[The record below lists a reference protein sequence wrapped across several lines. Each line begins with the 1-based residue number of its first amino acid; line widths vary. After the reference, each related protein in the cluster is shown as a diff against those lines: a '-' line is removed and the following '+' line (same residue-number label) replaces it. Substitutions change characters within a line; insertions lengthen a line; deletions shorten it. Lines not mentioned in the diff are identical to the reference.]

1 MYETGLRT
9 CIENMH
15 KFFST
20 SRNGLR
26 AVYRDRP
33 PGIDNDRAHNER
45 SYIMSEAM
53 MKSENSGAAMTVSDV
68 MNTGLG
74 YTDMNL
80 SDRSAAVAFYNAT
93 SNPANKL
100 KEHVNEVLSLVH
112 VSVEC
117 VEVSKD
123 DVPEGKTIA
132 PRIVLI
138 TADGQSYS
146 CVSVGVYQSL
156 KRMFTL
162 LGNPDTWTE
171 PVQIKPVLIS
181 TKKGQVLSLNLV

>member
-1 MYETGLRT
+1 
-9 CIENMH
+9 
-15 KFFST
+15 
-20 SRNGLR
+20 
-26 AVYRDRP
+26 
-33 PGIDNDRAHNER
+33 
-45 SYIMSEAM
+45 MSEAM
-53 MKSENSGAAMTVSDV
+53 TKTENKGAMMVSDV
-68 MNTGLG
+68 MNTGVG

-80 SDRSAAVAFYNAT
+80 TDRNAAVTFYNAT

-117 VEVSKD
+117 VEVSKED
-123 DVPEGKTIA
+123 APEGKVIA

-138 TADGQSYS
+138 TEDGQSYA

-162 LGNPDTWTE
+162 LGTPDTWTE
-171 PVQIKPVLIS
+171 PVALRKESVDRKYYVRQSPRC
-181 TKKGQVLSLNLV
+181 GR

>member
-1 MYETGLRT
+1 
-9 CIENMH
+9 
-15 KFFST
+15 
-20 SRNGLR
+20 
-26 AVYRDRP
+26 
-33 PGIDNDRAHNER
+33 
-45 SYIMSEAM
+45 MSEAM

-68 MNTGLG
+68 MNTGHG

-93 SNPANKL
+93 SNPSDKL

-123 DVPEGKTIA
+123 DVPEGNTIA

-138 TADGQSYS
+138 TADGRSYS

-171 PVQIKPVLIS
+171 PVKIKPVLIS

>member
-1 MYETGLRT
+1 
-9 CIENMH
+9 
-15 KFFST
+15 
-20 SRNGLR
+20 
-26 AVYRDRP
+26 
-33 PGIDNDRAHNER
+33 
-45 SYIMSEAM
+45 MSEAM
-53 MKSENSGAAMTVSDV
+53 TKSENNGAMMISDV
-68 MNTGLG
+68 MNTGVG

-80 SDRSAAVAFYNAT
+80 ADRSAAVAFYNAT

-100 KEHVNEVLSLVH
+100 KEHVNEVLNLVH

-117 VEVSKD
+117 VEVSK
-123 DVPEGKTIA
+123 VVA

-138 TADGQSYS
+138 TDDGQSYA

-162 LGNPDTWTE
+162 LGTPDTWTE
-171 PVQIKPVLIS
+171 PVKIKPVLIS

>member
-1 MYETGLRT
+1 
-9 CIENMH
+9 
-15 KFFST
+15 
-20 SRNGLR
+20 
-26 AVYRDRP
+26 
-33 PGIDNDRAHNER
+33 
-45 SYIMSEAM
+45 MSEAM
-53 MKSENSGAAMTVSDV
+53 TKSENNGAMMVSDV
-68 MNTGLG
+68 MNTGVG

-93 SNPANKL
+93 SNPVNKL
-100 KEHVNEVLSLVH
+100 KEHVNEVLALSH

-117 VEVSKD
+117 VEVTND
-123 DVPEGKTIA
+123 DDDEKVVA
-132 PRIVLI
+132 PRVVLI
-138 TADGQSYS
+138 TADGQSYA

-162 LGNPDTWTE
+162 LGTPDTWTE

>member
-1 MYETGLRT
+1 
-9 CIENMH
+9 
-15 KFFST
+15 
-20 SRNGLR
+20 
-26 AVYRDRP
+26 
-33 PGIDNDRAHNER
+33 
-45 SYIMSEAM
+45 MSEAM
-53 MKSENSGAAMTVSDV
+53 TKSENNGTMMISDV
-68 MNTGLG
+68 MNTGIG

-80 SDRSAAVAFYNAT
+80 ADRSAAVAFYNAT

-117 VEVSKD
+117 VEVCKD
-123 DVPEGKTIA
+123 EPEGKVIA

-138 TADGQSYS
+138 TDDGQSYA

-162 LGNPDTWTE
+162 LGTPDTWTE
-171 PVQIKPVLIS
+171 PVKIKPVLIS

>member
-1 MYETGLRT
+1 
-9 CIENMH
+9 
-15 KFFST
+15 
-20 SRNGLR
+20 
-26 AVYRDRP
+26 
-33 PGIDNDRAHNER
+33 
-45 SYIMSEAM
+45 MSEAM
-53 MKSENSGAAMTVSDV
+53 VNTENKGAMMVSDV
-68 MNTGLG
+68 MHTGVG

-80 SDRSAAVAFYNAT
+80 TDRSAAVAFYNAT
-93 SNPANKL
+93 SNPVNKL

-117 VEVSKD
+117 VEIHKED
-123 DVPEGKTIA
+123 TPEEKAIA

-138 TADGQSYS
+138 TEDGQSYA

-162 LGNPDTWTE
+162 LGTPDTWTE
-171 PVQIKPVLIS
+171 PVKIKPVLIS

>member
-1 MYETGLRT
+1 
-9 CIENMH
+9 
-15 KFFST
+15 
-20 SRNGLR
+20 
-26 AVYRDRP
+26 
-33 PGIDNDRAHNER
+33 
-45 SYIMSEAM
+45 MSEAM
-53 MKSENSGAAMTVSDV
+53 TKTENKGTMMVSDV
-68 MNTGLG
+68 MNTGVG

-80 SDRSAAVAFYNAT
+80 TDHNAAVTFYNAT

-117 VEVSKD
+117 VEVSKED
-123 DVPEGKTIA
+123 APEGKVIA

-138 TADGQSYS
+138 TEDCQSYA

-162 LGNPDTWTE
+162 LGTPDTWTE
-171 PVQIKPVLIS
+171 PVKIKPVLIS
-181 TKKGQVLSLNLV
+181 TKKGQVLSLSLV

>member
-1 MYETGLRT
+1 
-9 CIENMH
+9 
-15 KFFST
+15 
-20 SRNGLR
+20 
-26 AVYRDRP
+26 
-33 PGIDNDRAHNER
+33 
-45 SYIMSEAM
+45 MSAEM
-53 MKSENSGAAMTVSDV
+53 MKSENHGAMMVFDV
-68 MNTGLG
+68 MNTGIG

-80 SDRSAAVAFYNAT
+80 SDRSVAVAFYNAT

-100 KEHVNEVLSLVH
+100 KEHVNEVLALVH

-117 VEVSKD
+117 IEVRQD
-123 DVPEGKTIA
+123 DSLEGKTIA
-132 PRIVLI
+132 PRVVLI
-138 TADGQSYS
+138 TEDGQSYV

-162 LGNPDTWTE
+162 LGTPDTWTE

>member
-1 MYETGLRT
+1 
-9 CIENMH
+9 
-15 KFFST
+15 
-20 SRNGLR
+20 
-26 AVYRDRP
+26 
-33 PGIDNDRAHNER
+33 
-45 SYIMSEAM
+45 MSEAM
-53 MKSENSGAAMTVSDV
+53 TKSDNNGAMISDV
-68 MNTGLG
+68 MNTGVG

-80 SDRSAAVAFYNAT
+80 IDRSVAVAFYNAT

-100 KEHVNEVLSLVH
+100 KEHVNEVLNLVH

-123 DVPEGKTIA
+123 DAPEDKMIA

-138 TADGQSYS
+138 TDDGQSYA

-162 LGNPDTWTE
+162 LGTPDTWTE
-171 PVQIKPVLIS
+171 PVKIKPVLIS

>member
-1 MYETGLRT
+1 
-9 CIENMH
+9 
-15 KFFST
+15 
-20 SRNGLR
+20 
-26 AVYRDRP
+26 
-33 PGIDNDRAHNER
+33 
-45 SYIMSEAM
+45 
-53 MKSENSGAAMTVSDV
+53 
-68 MNTGLG
+68 
-74 YTDMNL
+74 MNL

-93 SNPANKL
+93 SNPVNKL
-100 KEHVNEVLSLVH
+100 KEHVNEVLSMAH

-117 VEVSKD
+117 VEVTKD
-123 DVPEGKTIA
+123 DAPEGKTIA

-138 TADGQSYS
+138 TADGQSYA

-162 LGNPDTWTE
+162 LGTPDTWTE

>member
-1 MYETGLRT
+1 MD
-9 CIENMH
+9 
-15 KFFST
+15 
-20 SRNGLR
+20 RN
-26 AVYRDRP
+26 
-33 PGIDNDRAHNER
+33 
-45 SYIMSEAM
+45 
-53 MKSENSGAAMTVSDV
+53 
-68 MNTGLG
+68 
-74 YTDMNL
+74 
-80 SDRSAAVAFYNAT
+80 YNAT

-117 VEVSKD
+117 VEVSKED
-123 DVPEGKTIA
+123 APEGKAIA

-138 TADGQSYS
+138 TEDGQSYA

-162 LGNPDTWTE
+162 LGAPDTWTE
-171 PVQIKPVLIS
+171 PVKIKPVLIS

>member
-1 MYETGLRT
+1 
-9 CIENMH
+9 
-15 KFFST
+15 
-20 SRNGLR
+20 
-26 AVYRDRP
+26 
-33 PGIDNDRAHNER
+33 
-45 SYIMSEAM
+45 MSENNGAM
-53 MKSENSGAAMTVSDV
+53 MVSDV
-68 MNTGLG
+68 MNTGVG

-93 SNPANKL
+93 SNPVNKL
-100 KEHVNEVLSLVH
+100 KEHVNEVLELSH

-117 VEVSKD
+117 VEVTND
-123 DVPEGKTIA
+123 DDEKVVA
-132 PRIVLI
+132 PRVVLI
-138 TADGQSYS
+138 TADGQSYA

-162 LGNPDTWTE
+162 LGTPDTWTE

>member
-1 MYETGLRT
+1 
-9 CIENMH
+9 
-15 KFFST
+15 
-20 SRNGLR
+20 
-26 AVYRDRP
+26 
-33 PGIDNDRAHNER
+33 
-45 SYIMSEAM
+45 MSAEM
-53 MKSENSGAAMTVSDV
+53 MKSENNGAMMVSDV
-68 MNTGLG
+68 MNTGVG

-100 KEHVNEVLSLVH
+100 KEHVNEVLALSH

-117 VEVSKD
+117 VEVAND
-123 DVPEGKTIA
+123 DDEKVVA
-132 PRIVLI
+132 PRVVLI
-138 TADGQSYS
+138 TADGQSYA

-162 LGNPDTWTE
+162 LGTPDTWTE

>member
-1 MYETGLRT
+1 M
-9 CIENMH
+9 
-15 KFFST
+15 F
-20 SRNGLR
+20 
-26 AVYRDRP
+26 
-33 PGIDNDRAHNER
+33 
-45 SYIMSEAM
+45 EAM
-53 MKSENSGAAMTVSDV
+53 TKTKNKGAMMVSDV
-68 MNTGLG
+68 MNTGVG

-80 SDRSAAVAFYNAT
+80 TDRNAAVTFYNAT

-117 VEVSKD
+117 VEISKED
-123 DVPEGKTIA
+123 TPEGKAIA

-138 TADGQSYS
+138 TEDGQSYS

-162 LGNPDTWTE
+162 LGTPDTWTE
-171 PVQIKPVLIS
+171 PVKIKPMLIS

>member
-1 MYETGLRT
+1 
-9 CIENMH
+9 
-15 KFFST
+15 
-20 SRNGLR
+20 
-26 AVYRDRP
+26 
-33 PGIDNDRAHNER
+33 
-45 SYIMSEAM
+45 MSEAM
-53 MKSENSGAAMTVSDV
+53 NNGSAMTVSDV

-80 SDRSAAVAFYNAT
+80 ADRSAAVAFYNAT
-93 SNPANKL
+93 SNPVNKL

-117 VEVSKD
+117 VEVSKEED
-123 DVPEGKTIA
+123 APGDKVIA

-138 TADGQSYS
+138 TDDGQSYA

-162 LGNPDTWTE
+162 LGTPDTWTK
-171 PVQIKPVLIS
+171 PVKIKPVLIS

>member
-1 MYETGLRT
+1 
-9 CIENMH
+9 
-15 KFFST
+15 
-20 SRNGLR
+20 
-26 AVYRDRP
+26 
-33 PGIDNDRAHNER
+33 
-45 SYIMSEAM
+45 MSEEM
-53 MKSENSGAAMTVSDV
+53 MKFENNGSMMVSDV
-68 MNTGLG
+68 MNTGVG

-93 SNPANKL
+93 SNPVNKL
-100 KEHVNEVLSLVH
+100 KEHVNEVLTLSH

-117 VEVSKD
+117 VEVTND
-123 DVPEGKTIA
+123 DGEKVLA
-132 PRIVLI
+132 PRVVLI
-138 TADGQSYS
+138 TAEGQSYA

-162 LGNPDTWTE
+162 LGTPDTWTE

>member
-1 MYETGLRT
+1 
-9 CIENMH
+9 
-15 KFFST
+15 
-20 SRNGLR
+20 
-26 AVYRDRP
+26 
-33 PGIDNDRAHNER
+33 
-45 SYIMSEAM
+45 MSEAM

-93 SNPANKL
+93 SNPSDKL

-132 PRIVLI
+132 PRVVLI
-138 TADGQSYS
+138 TADGRSYS

-171 PVQIKPVLIS
+171 PVKIKPVLIS

>member
-1 MYETGLRT
+1 
-9 CIENMH
+9 
-15 KFFST
+15 
-20 SRNGLR
+20 
-26 AVYRDRP
+26 
-33 PGIDNDRAHNER
+33 
-45 SYIMSEAM
+45 MSEAM
-53 MKSENSGAAMTVSDV
+53 TKTENKGTMMVSEV
-68 MNTGLG
+68 MNTGVG

-80 SDRSAAVAFYNAT
+80 TDRNAAVTFYNAT

-100 KEHVNEVLSLVH
+100 KEHVNEVLNLVH

-117 VEVSKD
+117 VEVSKED
-123 DVPEGKTIA
+123 APEGKVIA

-138 TADGQSYS
+138 TEEGQSYG

-162 LGNPDTWTE
+162 LGTPDTWTE
-171 PVQIKPVLIS
+171 PVKIKPVLIS

>member
-1 MYETGLRT
+1 
-9 CIENMH
+9 
-15 KFFST
+15 
-20 SRNGLR
+20 
-26 AVYRDRP
+26 
-33 PGIDNDRAHNER
+33 
-45 SYIMSEAM
+45 MSDAM
-53 MKSENSGAAMTVSDV
+53 TKSENTGTAMTVADV

-80 SDRSAAVAFYNAT
+80 ADRSAVVAFYNAT
-93 SNPANKL
+93 SNPVNKL

-117 VEVSKD
+117 VEVSKEAA
-123 DVPEGKTIA
+123 PEDKVIA

-138 TADGQSYS
+138 TEDGQSYA

-162 LGNPDTWTE
+162 LGTPDTWAE
-171 PVQIKPVLIS
+171 PVKIKPVLIS

>member
-1 MYETGLRT
+1 
-9 CIENMH
+9 
-15 KFFST
+15 
-20 SRNGLR
+20 
-26 AVYRDRP
+26 
-33 PGIDNDRAHNER
+33 
-45 SYIMSEAM
+45 MSEAM
-53 MKSENSGAAMTVSDV
+53 TKSENNGAMMVSDV
-68 MNTGLG
+68 MNTGVG

-93 SNPANKL
+93 SNPVNKL
-100 KEHVNEVLSLVH
+100 KEHVNEVLALSH

-117 VEVSKD
+117 VEVAND
-123 DVPEGKTIA
+123 DDEKVVA
-132 PRIVLI
+132 PRVVLI
-138 TADGQSYS
+138 TADGQSYA

-162 LGNPDTWTE
+162 LGTPDTWTE